1 MMRAHS
7 VFAGLII
14 VPALAIAACGGG
26 SPEPQTSESM
36 TPAAAPMPE
45 PPPPAEPPPASTTA
59 PEPAAEAPP
68 PAPARKPAKDV
79 VTNRGAVFMLSFAD
93 SDIKQAKTEECAKKA
108 KNDEK
113 KTEECLTKAEGEAAN
128 EGVRFEQD
136 DKGNWWW
143 VAFVKKG
150 DKETINN
157 KVQFKIKSEAE
168 DKLTLSTE
176 GKDQGKK
183 PLKALPA
190 ELVIEVPDER
200 TVVITDPVRGRLVYK
215 LS

>member
-7 VFAGLII
+7 VLTGLII
-14 VPALAIAACGGG
+14 APALALACGGG
-26 SPEPQTSESM
+26 TPEPQASEPM

-45 PPPPAEPPPASTTA
+45 PMPEPPPPAATTP

-143 VAFVKKG
+143 ISFVKKG

-168 DKLTLSTE
+168 DKLTLATE

-183 PLKALPA
+183 PLKNLPA
-190 ELVIEVPDER
+190 ELMIEVPDER
-200 TVVITDPVRGRLVYK
+200 TVVINDPVRGRLVYK
-215 LS
+215 S

>member
-1 MMRAHS
+1 MRAHF
-7 VFAGLII
+7 VFAGLL
-14 VPALAIAACGGG
+14 VAPVLAIAACGGG
-26 SPEPQTSESM
+26 TPEPQTGETL
-36 TPAAAPMPE
+36 TPAAAPEPMTE
-45 PPPPAEPPPASTTA
+45 PPVATTP
-59 PEPAAEAPP
+59 PEPAVEATP
-68 PAPARKPAKDV
+68 PAPARKPAKEI

-93 SDIKQAKTEECAKKA
+93 SDLKQAKTEECAKKA

-113 KTEECLTKAEGEAAN
+113 KTEECLTKAETEAAS

-168 DKLTLSTE
+168 DKLTLATE

-183 PLKALPA
+183 PLKNLPA
-190 ELVIEVPDER
+190 EIMIEVPDER

-215 LS
+215 TS

>member
-1 MMRAHS
+1 MRTQS
-7 VFAGLII
+7 VLAGLLV
-14 VPALAIAACGGG
+14 VPALALAACGGG
-26 SPEPQTSESM
+26 TPEPQNSEPL
-36 TPAAAPMPE
+36 TPAAAQPEPMPL
-45 PPPPAEPPPASTTA
+45 AEPPPAATTP
-59 PEPAAEAPP
+59 PEPAAEAKP
-68 PAPARKPAKDV
+68 PAPARKPAKEI
-79 VTNRGAVFMLSFAD
+79 VTNRGSVFMLSFGD
-93 SDIKQAKTEECAKKA
+93 SDLKQAKTDECAKKA

-113 KTEECLTKAEGEAAN
+113 KTDECLSKAETEAAN

-168 DKLTLSTE
+168 DKLVLATE

-183 PLKALPA
+183 PLKNLPA
-190 ELVIEVPDER
+190 EIVIEVPDER

-215 LS
+215 VS

>member
-1 MMRAHS
+1 MRAHS
-7 VFAGLII
+7 VFAGLL
-14 VPALAIAACGGG
+14 VAPALAIAACGGG
-26 SPEPQTSESM
+26 TPEPQTSESM
-36 TPAAAPMPE
+36 TPAAAPAPEPLPAE
-45 PPPPAEPPPASTTA
+45 PPPPAATTP

-68 PAPARKPAKDV
+68 PAPARKPAKDI

-150 DKETINN
+150 DKETVNN

-168 DKLTLSTE
+168 DKLTLATE

-190 ELVIEVPDER
+190 ELVIEVPDEK

-215 LS
+215 SS